1 MTLAICDLLIRL
13 VVDPFSVPS
22 SIAVT
27 AIQLESL
34 SYSSSDSYTVVQELN
49 LIRFAPFSLPRFP
62 CSFHSQSGSFDYESI
77 LGHNLSYILH
87 NYVQFKACGS
97 CGSRNLGY
105 LLCLSFHASFNI
117 TMITLLCP
125 LTSISVNATVSSHSS
140 YSPKDR
146 SRFEASN

>member
-1 MTLAICDLLIRL
+1 M
-13 VVDPFSVPS
+13 VDPLSVAS

-27 AIQLESL
+27 AIHLESL
-34 SYSSSDSYTVVQELN
+34 SYSSSDSNSVSCISYSVVQELK
-49 LIRFAPFSLPRFP
+49 LIRFYPFSLPRVP

-77 LGHNLSYILH
+77 LGHNLSYILQ

-97 CGSRNLGY
+97 CGSRNLGC
-105 LLCLSFHASFNI
+105 LLCLSFHAPFNI

-125 LTSISVNATVSSHSS
+125 LTGISVNATVSSHSS

-146 SRFEASN
+146 SRFEA